1 MRKKS
6 SAVGAAG
13 RVGRADVARSAPL
26 LALALA
32 ARYHARMRRSPSILP
47 AVATLATLALV
58 GCSRERPHVAAPM
71 SPPPSP
77 VPMLAASPDQR
88 DAVARAAAEQQGG
101 GLSISAEILALCP
114 GIKPPKFGYDSAELR
129 GEWQAALR
137 TLSDCMRA
145 GKLADRTVLL
155 TGHTDPR
162 GEDDYNLALGG
173 RRAESV
179 KRAIVA
185 FGVEGARVDVT
196 SRGEVDAAGTDEDG
210 WSRDRKV
217 DIDLKQPPRV
227 SSAE

>member
-1 MRKKS
+1 
-6 SAVGAAG
+6 
-13 RVGRADVARSAPL
+13 
-26 LALALA
+26 
-32 ARYHARMRRSPSILP
+32 MRRSLSILA
-47 AVATLATLALV
+47 AVATLATLA
-58 GCSRERPHVAAPM
+58 GCSRERPHVA
-71 SPPPSP
+71 SPVTPPTAP
-77 VPMLAASPDQR
+77 VPMLASSPDQR
-88 DAVARAAAEQQGG
+88 DAVARAAAAQEGG

-129 GEWQAALR
+129 GEWQEALR
-137 TLSDCMRA
+137 TLSDCLRA
-145 GKLADRTVLL
+145 GKLAGRSVLL

-179 KRAIVA
+179 KRAIIA

-196 SRGEVDAAGTDEDG
+196 SRGEVDAAGTDEEG